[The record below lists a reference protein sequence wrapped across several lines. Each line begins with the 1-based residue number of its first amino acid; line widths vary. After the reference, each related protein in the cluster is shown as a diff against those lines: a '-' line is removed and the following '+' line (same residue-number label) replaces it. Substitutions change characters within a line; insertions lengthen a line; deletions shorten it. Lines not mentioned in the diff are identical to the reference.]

1 MPSLLIWTGP
11 PGLGAGLEKV
21 TTLNCGCG
29 FQLFFFLPYIP
40 LFRDG
45 QDLMIMH
52 TKVQGG
58 DCPPC
63 HPQSL
68 LSIMTNRGEGKAGGK
83 LGLAGQ
89 AATLADGN
97 SREKAAGRGEAR
109 RWRWCECKQPR
120 TGQEHA
126 QAAMPQGLEKSPVS
140 QQGLLGQTRR
150 FGEEKQ
156 CREPKPSKKREVVQG
171 TSASPDQ
178 TPALT
183 AGLLRWH
190 WGCSCGEQNLSG
202 EGKAAGKGLCKR
214 RRDS

>member
-1 MPSLLIWTGP
+1 MELAWRRSPCSTVVV
-11 PGLGAGLEKV
+11 ASS
-21 TTLNCGCG
+21 
-29 FQLFFFLPYIP
+29 FFFFLPYTP
-40 LFRDG
+40 LFWDG

-83 LGLAGQ
+83 PGLAGQ
-89 AATLADGN
+89 AATLVDGN
-97 SREKAAGRGEAR
+97 SREKVAGRGGAR
-109 RWRWCECKQPR
+109 RWRWCERKRPR

-126 QAAMPQGLEKSPVS
+126 QAANKRVAATPQGLEKPPGS

-156 CREPKPSKKREVVQG
+156 CREPKPSKKREVLQG

-178 TPALT
+178 TPALA

-190 WGCSCGEQNLSG
+190 WGCSHGEQNLSG
-202 EGKAAGKGLCKR
+202 EGKAPGKGHPPFGLCK
-214 RRDS
+214 